1 MAVKRD
7 YYEVLGVNRN
17 ASKDE
22 IRSAY
27 RRKAREYHP
36 DVNPAPD
43 AADRFREVKEAY
55 EVLSDDEKRAMYDR
69 FGHDADRFGRGFG
82 DFSGFG
88 GLDDLFNE
96 FFGFGTRTRTAAR
109 QAPVRGRDLQVDLTL
124 ELEEAVFGTAREL
137 EVQRWETCDGCGGTG
152 AEPGT
157 RPITCPQCSGAGE
170 VRRAQQTGLFG
181 SFVTIT
187 TCPRCQ
193 GAGEVIN
200 TPCRKC
206 QGRQR
211 VHTSRVISVEIP
223 PGVDE
228 GTRIRLTGEGDAG
241 ERGGPPGNL
250 YVNIHLKPH
259 EIFERRDHDIYLEL
273 PLNIAQAAL
282 GDEVKVPTLD
292 GEEILRIP
300 PGTQTG
306 QTFRLRGK
314 GVPHLRREGRGDQV
328 VRVFVVTPTN
338 LTNEQKQLLQEL
350 SRSLG
355 REVIPQRGKNF
366 MNWLKDAFGV

>member
-1 MAVKRD
+1 MTAKRD
-7 YYEVLGVNRN
+7 YYEVLGVSRD
-17 ASKDE
+17 ATKDE
-22 IRSAY
+22 IRRAY
-27 RRKAREYHP
+27 RRKAKQYHP
-36 DVNPAPD
+36 DVNDAPD
-43 AADRFREVKEAY
+43 AAERFREIKEAY

-69 FGHDADRFGRGFG
+69 FGHNADQFSRGFG
-82 DFSGFG
+82 GFSDFGI
-88 GLDDLFNE
+88 DDLFSE
-96 FFGFGTRTRTAAR
+96 FFGFGTRARTAAR
-109 QAPVRGRDLQVDLTL
+109 RAPVRGNDLRVDITL
-124 ELEEAVFGTAREL
+124 EFEEAVFGTEKEL
-137 EVQRWETCDGCGGTG
+137 EIPRWETCDVCGGTG

-157 RPITCPQCSGAGE
+157 RPITCPQCGGAGE
-170 VRRAQQTGLFG
+170 VRHAQQTGLFG
-181 SFVTIT
+181 SFVTVV

-193 GAGEVIN
+193 GTGEVIT
-200 TPCRKC
+200 TPCSKC
-206 QGRQR
+206 RGRQR
-211 VHTSRVISVEIP
+211 VHASKVISVEIP

-250 YVNIHLKPH
+250 YVNIHVKPH
-259 EIFERRDHDIYLEL
+259 EFFERRDNDIYLEL

-292 GEEILRIP
+292 GEETLRIP

-314 GVPHLRREGRGDQV
+314 GVPYLRREGRGDQV

-338 LTNEQKQLLQEL
+338 LNEHQKQLLREL
-350 SRSLG
+350 SKTLG

-366 MNWLKDAFGV
+366 MDWLKDAFGV